1 MVMWQKATSEASTI
15 LTVTIT
21 DASTS
26 YTLRG
31 LNSDTLYS
39 ITVMATN
46 AAGSTTSVPILVS
59 TSDEGVATFC
69 CKDSC
74 DIKFC
79 EDFARTCLSVI
90 CTIYNTYTLL
100 CSLQCPLKEETT
112 LQLYTVGGVLGTAL
126 ILSLTVIVIVVVV
139 VIVLLKNRG
148 DSSSRMQRKYEQ
160 FVHVNCRTHC
170 LH

>member
-1 MVMWQKATSEASTI
+1 MVMWQKTTSEASTI
-15 LTVTIT
+15 VSVTIT

-39 ITVMATN
+39 ITVTATN
-46 AAGSTTSVPILVS
+46 AAGSAASVPILVS

-79 EDFARTCLSVI
+79 EDLARTCLSVI

-100 CSLQCPLKEETT
+100 CSLQWPLKEETT
-112 LQLYTVGGVLGTAL
+112 LQLL
-126 ILSLTVIVIVVVV
+126 
-139 VIVLLKNRG
+139 
-148 DSSSRMQRKYEQ
+148 
-160 FVHVNCRTHC
+160 
-170 LH
+170 